1 MSKWE
6 AERADRNRRS
16 RARLAN
22 ALPAIFPTVVL
33 SRALSRPFVPPTP
46 RLAIDSYW
54 SAHPIRADRLTRA
67 LATLSGPP
75 SGWSWRLGNGR
86 NGLPASFR
94 TPPAPYREPA
104 YGKGSG
110 FCCVCGQPVYRFG
123 WHVDLWDSGPNK
135 NVVWHCACVV
145 KRSCCAVS
153 RRVAAAKLA
162 EDSGGMPKLITGS
175 RYFAF
180 GPNTA
185 IFRGQ
190 SCLGFGACQTFR

>member
-1 MSKWE
+1 MDGTGYQHPF
-6 AERADRNRRS
+6 ER
-16 RARLAN
+16 RLRHIAN
-22 ALPAIFPTVVL
+22 QHMAKALDSAVYAVNLFIVSAGTWIFGIVAPTKM
-33 SRALSRPFVPPTP
+33 
-46 RLAIDSYW
+46 W
-54 SAHPIRADRLTRA
+54 SGT
-67 LATLSGPP
+67 
-75 SGWSWRLGNGR
+75 
-86 NGLPASFR
+86 
-94 TPPAPYREPA
+94 APVWLH
-104 YGKGSG
+104 G
-110 FCCVCGQPVYRFG
+110 
-123 WHVDLWDSGPNK
+123 DSGM
-135 NVVWHCACVV
+135 HRVV